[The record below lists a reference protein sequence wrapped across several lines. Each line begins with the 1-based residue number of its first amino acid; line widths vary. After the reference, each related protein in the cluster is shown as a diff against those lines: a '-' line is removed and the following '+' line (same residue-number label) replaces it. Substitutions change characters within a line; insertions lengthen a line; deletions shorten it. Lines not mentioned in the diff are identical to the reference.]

1 MNKLK
6 KIIFILILS
15 TFINT
20 VSFSKENAFIIYN
33 INNELITNID
43 LKKEANYLVALNNQ
57 LKTLGKKQILEIA
70 EESIV
75 RETIKKIELN
85 KYFDLKR
92 DNPLVEEYLK
102 NFYLR
107 LSLKNKNEFK
117 EYLQNNGLTVDFVR
131 KKIQIEITWNKLIYE
146 KFRNQ
151 VKIDEKEIRKEVEL
165 NNDNKL
171 NKKLYLLSEI
181 VFEIKNKDAFNQ
193 KKNNINKSIKEIGF
207 KNSANIYSIADS
219 SKFGGQIDWIAEKQ
233 ISKQIYNKISD
244 LKIGEHSNPIRAG
257 SSFLILKIN
266 DIKYEESKMDIKQEI
281 NKRIEIETERQLQ
294 QYSKIH
300 YNKIKINTNINEL

>member
-107 LSLKNKNEFK
+107 LRLKNKNEFK

-151 VKIDEKEIRKEVEL
+151 VKIDEKEIRKEIEL

>member
-151 VKIDEKEIRKEVEL
+151 VKIDEKEIRKEIEL

>member
-92 DNPLVEEYLK
+92 DNPLVEESLK

-151 VKIDEKEIRKEVEL
+151 VKIDEKEIRKEIEL

>member
-1 MNKLK
+1 M
-6 KIIFILILS
+6 
-15 TFINT
+15 
-20 VSFSKENAFIIYN
+20 
-33 INNELITNID
+33 
-43 LKKEANYLVALNNQ
+43 
-57 LKTLGKKQILEIA
+57 
-70 EESIV
+70 
-75 RETIKKIELN
+75 
-85 KYFDLKR
+85 
-92 DNPLVEEYLK
+92 
-102 NFYLR
+102 
-107 LSLKNKNEFK
+107 
-117 EYLQNNGLTVDFVR
+117 TVDFVR

-151 VKIDEKEIRKEVEL
+151 VKIDEKEIRKEIEL